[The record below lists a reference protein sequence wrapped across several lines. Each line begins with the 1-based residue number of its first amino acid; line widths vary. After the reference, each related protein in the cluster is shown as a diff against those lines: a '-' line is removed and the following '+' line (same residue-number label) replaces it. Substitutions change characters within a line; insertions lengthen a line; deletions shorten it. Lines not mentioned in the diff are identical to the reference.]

1 MRTREIGGMQDR
13 NYCERLKL
21 LGLHSVHGRTVRME
35 LIKMWKCLTGSSGV
49 EMEPLFERAQYV
61 GTRGHSCK
69 LAVPVSRSEVGR
81 RRFGARRNILE
92 LWNSLP
98 GRAMQVATVESFKR
112 ILDQHMGNRLYDV
125 L

>member
-1 MRTREIGGMQDR
+1 
-13 NYCERLKL
+13 
-21 LGLHSVHGRTVRME
+21 ME
-35 LIKMWKCLTGSSGV
+35 LIKMWKYLRGNV
-49 EMEPLFERAQYV
+49 DAEMEPLFERAQYV

-98 GRAMQVATVESFKR
+98 GRLCKSLLWSLLRGFLINTWEIDFMMCCDLRKSYSPGSKVSF
-112 ILDQHMGNRLYDV
+112 GC
-125 L
+125 